1 MKLPDEYSITITTLK
16 INADYLTK
24 EIFRQFPDAD
34 PLTPS
39 GRLRNA
45 VWMGNVVMDG
55 KKYAFGVMRG
65 KGVRSNICEH
75 DLTGKAI
82 IELQGALRKVEI
94 LKDAAKRHAALKVE
108 YDAWMQRKAETIA
121 RCPIP
126 DTKEDGG
133 SRMSWLSLRYEAPP
147 DAPTQAPPP
156 TDQEISLAERNVRRE
171 YENMAW
177 AENAEKSYQKLKG
190 LQQFFFV
197 SNRESKTRAT

>member
-1 MKLPDEYSITITTLK
+1 MRKAFETEARKHGFILDRMDKSGAYVQLITEQAWTVWQAAT
-16 INADYLTK
+16 A
-24 EIFRQFPDAD
+24 
-34 PLTPS
+34 
-39 GRLRNA
+39 A
-45 VWMGNVVMDG
+45 VLEQAAEVCDG
-55 KKYAFGVMRG
+55 YF
-65 KGVRSNICEH
+65 S
-75 DLTGKAI
+75 DL
-82 IELQGALRKVEI
+82 
-94 LKDAAKRHAALKVE
+94 AKRHAALKVE

-147 DAPTQAPPP
+147 NAPTQAPPP